1 MTPNASPSPARH
13 ASPTRPLRVGLVG
26 WGSASQVFHAPL
38 ITTTPGL
45 ELVGVVCRRP
55 EVGQAARSVLG
66 EAVQLHAEPQALFE
80 RGDVDLVVIPTPND
94 SHHPLALAALRAGKA
109 VVVDKPFA
117 LDAAQARELIEE
129 AERRQLLLSVFHN
142 RRWDGDLLTARA
154 LLRSGRLGRIVHA
167 SLHFDRY
174 RPVVPA
180 RWREAGGP
188 GSGLWM
194 DLGPHL
200 LDQALQL
207 FGAPVAITADLLRLR
222 DGAVAD
228 DGFHA
233 RLRWADGLRVDLHAS
248 TLAAAPGPRFALHG
262 TRGSW
267 VKHGL
272 DRQEEDLKAGL
283 RPEPSRPQAWGQDPS
298 DGQLVTA
305 ADPQAPSPATVEQAW
320 PTERGDYPAYYAGIR
335 DALLGRGPNPVPA
348 REALAVMALLDLGR
362 RSALERRELP
372 CPASG
377 DAAPSPAASSITASS
392 HTTPEHQPNCR
403 PC

>member
-1 MTPNASPSPARH
+1 MAPDASSSPTFSPAT
-13 ASPTRPLRVGLVG
+13 ARPLRVGLVG

-38 ITTTPGL
+38 ISSTPGL
-45 ELVGVVCRRP
+45 ELVGVVCRRL
-55 EVGQAARSVLG
+55 EVGQAARAALG
-66 EAVQLHAEPQALFE
+66 EAVQVHAEPQALFE
-80 RGDVDLVVIPTPND
+80 RGDIDLVVIPTPND

-117 LDAAQARELIEE
+117 LEAAQARELVDE
-129 AERRQLLLSVFHN
+129 AARRHLLLSVFHN

-174 RPVVPA
+174 RPVVPS

-188 GSGLWM
+188 GGGLWM

-207 FGAPVAITADLLRLR
+207 FGAPVAIAADLVCAR
-222 DGAVAD
+222 DGARAD
-228 DGFHA
+228 DLFHA

-262 TRGSW
+262 TLGSW

-272 DRQEEDLKAGL
+272 DRQEDDLKAGRHPDPA
-283 RPEPSRPQAWGQDPS
+283 RPEDWGQDPS
-298 DGQLVTA
+298 AGRLVTA
-305 ADPQAPSPATVEQAW
+305 AQASAPSGGTTEQAW
-320 PTERGDYPAYYAGIR
+320 PNEPGRYPDYYAGIR
-335 DALLGRGPNPVPA
+335 DALLGPAANPVPA
-348 REALAVMALLDLGR
+348 TEALAVMELLDLGR
-362 RSALERRELP
+362 LSAAERREVA
-372 CPASG
+372 CDGIGVHGVAV
-377 DAAPSPAASSITASS
+377 APT
-392 HTTPEHQPNCR
+392 NGR
-403 PC
+403 

>member
-1 MTPNASPSPARH
+1 MAPDASPSPTLI
-13 ASPTRPLRVGLVG
+13 PTTARPLRVGLVG
-26 WGSASQVFHAPL
+26 WGASSQVFHAPL

-55 EVGQAARSVLG
+55 EVGLAARSVLG
-66 EAVQLHAEPQALFE
+66 EAVQVHAEPQALFE

-109 VVVDKPFA
+109 VVVDKPFT
-117 LDAAQARELIEE
+117 LDAAQARELIDE
-129 AERRQLLLSVFHN
+129 AERRQCLLSVFHN

-154 LLRSGRLGRIVHA
+154 LLRSGRLGRLVHA

-207 FGAPVAITADLLRLR
+207 FGAPVAIAADLACMR

-233 RLRWADGLRVDLHAS
+233 RLRWADGLRADLHAS
-248 TLAAAPGPRFALHG
+248 TLAAVPGPRFALHG
-262 TRGSW
+262 TLGSW
-267 VKHGL
+267 VKQGL
-272 DRQEEDLKAGL
+272 DRQEDDLKAGQ
-283 RPEPSRPQAWGQDPS
+283 RPDPARPADWGQDPS
-298 DGQLVTA
+298 AGRLVTA
-305 ADPQAPSPATVEQAW
+305 ADPQAPSPATVEQPW
-320 PTERGDYPAYYAGIR
+320 PNEPGRYPAYYAGIR
-335 DALLGRGPNPVPA
+335 DALLGLAPNPVPA
-348 REALAVMALLDLGR
+348 TEALAVMQLLDLGR
-362 RSALERRELP
+362 LSAAERRELP
-372 CPASG
+372 CDGIGLQGPAG
-377 DAAPSPAASSITASS
+377 MGMVP
-392 HTTPEHQPNCR
+392 PNR
-403 PC
+403 R